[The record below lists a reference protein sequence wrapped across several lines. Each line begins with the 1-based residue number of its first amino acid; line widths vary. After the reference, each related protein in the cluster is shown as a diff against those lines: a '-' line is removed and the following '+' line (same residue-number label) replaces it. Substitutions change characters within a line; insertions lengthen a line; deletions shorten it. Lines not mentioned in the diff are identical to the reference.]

1 MRQDKNTTN
10 NTLSLG
16 GDKPQCLSE
25 TEPETYG
32 VITWAINMTPNPT
45 VESIYKICSA
55 ADELHHLDQGEVMAA
70 IAKALEQKRAGGK

>member
-1 MRQDKNTTN
+1 MTKDIKNEK

-16 GDKPQCLSE
+16 GESPKCLSE

-45 VESIYKICSA
+45 VESIYKICGA
-55 ADELHHLDQGEVMAA
+55 ADELHHLDQREVKTA
-70 IAKALEQKRAGGK
+70 IAKALEQRKAEKR